1 MAIELQ
7 TRFIPFSQSDLKIET
22 KQDAQILRGYA
33 AKFDTMSGEL
43 FRHTSG
49 IRETIRK
56 GFFKNALNQP
66 GQIFALFNHD
76 DNFVLGERNAGT
88 LRIDEDAIGLPF
100 EISLSDSRAVRDY
113 VVTPIMR
120 GELAGC
126 SFRAMVDMELVEYD
140 RKADVFHMMPGAAT
154 LMADVGPVTFPAYPD
169 TEVAARS
176 IEFFIQRKRVK
187 NITRKDREQFQLM
200 KSKYGRI
207 E

>member
-7 TRFIPFSQSDLKIET
+7 TRFIPFSQSDLKIEA

-66 GQIFALFNHD
+66 GKIFALFNHD

-88 LRIDEDAIGLPF
+88 LRIDEDATGLPF
-100 EISLSDSRAVRDY
+100 EISLSDSQAVRDF

-140 RKADVFHMMPGAAT
+140 RKADVFHMLPGAAT

-176 IEFFIQRKRVK
+176 VEFFIQRKQPK
-187 NITRKDREQFQLM
+187 KTIRKDQEQFEYLKM
-200 KSKYGRI
+200 KHGRK
-207 E
+207 